1 VLAKRKKITKKEMKE
16 DKLVTY
22 YYKAKELATEYQ
34 GKILIGL
41 GVVAV
46 IVVGV
51 ILMNQNSSKNN
62 LKANSLLAKV
72 YPLYE
77 GGQFKD
83 AIEGKKL
90 ENISGLKQI
99 TDEYGSTEAGEMAKL
114 YLANSYYYIGEFDNA
129 LKYYKDFSGS
139 GDIFKATS
147 YAGMAACYETKK
159 EYKDAA
165 EYYKKAASVTKS
177 NTNNAEYLL
186 KAGINYIAAKQNS
199 DAKELFLKIKED
211 YKTSMAA
218 YEVDKYIAIV
228 GGRD

>member
-1 VLAKRKKITKKEMKE
+1 VLAKRKKISKKEMKE

-22 YYKAKELATEYQ
+22 YYKSKDMAKIYQ
-34 GKILIGL
+34 AKILIGL

-46 IVVGV
+46 IIVAV
-51 ILMNQNSSKNN
+51 ILMGQNAAKNN
-62 LKANSLLAKV
+62 EKANALLAKV

-77 GGQFKD
+77 AGQFKE

-90 ENISGLKQI
+90 ENISGLKKI
-99 TDEYGSTEAGEMAKL
+99 TDDYGSSEAGEIAKL
-114 YLANSYYYIGEFDNA
+114 YLANAYYFLGEFDNA

-139 GDIFKATS
+139 GDVFKATS
-147 YAGMAACYETKK
+147 YAGIAACSETKK
-159 EYKDAA
+159 DYKEAA
-165 EYYKKAASVTKS
+165 EYYKKAASVSQS
-177 NTNNAEYLL
+177 NTANAEYLL
-186 KAGINYIAAKQNS
+186 KAGINYIALKQNS

-211 YKTSMAA
+211 YKTSVVA